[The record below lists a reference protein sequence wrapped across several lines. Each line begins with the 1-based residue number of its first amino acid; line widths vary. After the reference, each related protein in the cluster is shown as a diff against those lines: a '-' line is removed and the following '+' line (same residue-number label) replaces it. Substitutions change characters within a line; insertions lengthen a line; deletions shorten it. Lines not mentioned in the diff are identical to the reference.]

1 MAVLRAEIPSVD
13 AAKFR
18 SLPQLNEGA
27 EARVH
32 HDEEGKVV
40 YKLSRSETAKP
51 GLTCLVK
58 CDWPQ
63 MGKFASR
70 LAGVPPFWNSL
81 GAWHAPTQQKI

>member
-13 AAKFR
+13 AARLR
-18 SLPQLNEGA
+18 SFPQLNEGA
-27 EARVH
+27 EARVY

-40 YKLSRSETAKP
+40 YKLFKVRDGEA

-70 LAGVPPFWNSL
+70 LKLLAL
-81 GAWHAPTQQKI
+81 GAK